1 MDIDSINSLS
11 ALGSSALQDAQG
23 IDSRD
28 TLQATVDAAAGA
40 SDEKKKQVAKGFE
53 SVFITKLFDQIKESI
68 GSMSMD
74 EEEEGISEQ
83 VDGLFWM
90 YLAQDVGEKGGFGM
104 WKDIYR
110 QLQEMDGN
118 KSASEGLNKEL

>member
-1 MDIDSINSLS
+1 MDITSINSLMP
-11 ALGSSALQDAQG
+11 LDSSALNEAQA

-28 TLQATVDAAAGA
+28 TLQATVDAAAQA
-40 SDEKKKQVAKGFE
+40 SDEKKKDIAKQFE
-53 SVFITKLFDQIKESI
+53 SVFISKLFDQIKESI
-68 GSMSMD
+68 GSMSLD

-104 WKDIYR
+104 WKDIYK
-110 QLQEMDGN
+110 QLQQMDGN
-118 KSASEGLNKEL
+118 GSASERFDKEL

>member
-1 MDIDSINSLS
+1 MDIDSINALS
-11 ALGSSALQDAQG
+11 ALGSSSLQDAQAV
-23 IDSRD
+23 DARD
-28 TLQATVDAAAGA
+28 TLQATVQAAVGA
-40 SDEKKKQVAKGFE
+40 SDEKKKQIARDFE

-68 GSMSMD
+68 GNLSID
-74 EEEEGISEQ
+74 EEQEGISEQ

-90 YLAQDVGEKGGFGM
+90 YLAQDVGEKGGFGL

-118 KSASEGLNKEL
+118 EAASGRLDKEL

>member
-1 MDIDSINSLS
+1 MDIDSINAVST
-11 ALGSSALQDAQG
+11 LGSSVLQDAQAV
-23 IDSRD
+23 DSGD
-28 TLQATVDAAAGA
+28 TLRARIDAAAGA
-40 SDEKKKQVAKGFE
+40 SDEKKKQLAKDFE

-68 GSMSMD
+68 GSMSLD
-74 EEEEGISEQ
+74 DEEEGISEQ

-110 QLQEMDGN
+110 HLQEMDGN
-118 KSASEGLNKEL
+118 GAASARLDKEL

>member
-1 MDIDSINSLS
+1 MDMDSINSLS
-11 ALGSSALQDAQG
+11 ALGSSAFQDAQAV
-23 IDSRD
+23 DSRD
-28 TLQATVDAAAGA
+28 TLRERVDAAAGA
-40 SDEKKKQVAKGFE
+40 SDEKKKQLAKDFE

-118 KSASEGLNKEL
+118 GSASGRLDKEL